1 MLTITSVNT
10 DRSLLTIAEL
20 RSAANVSDS
29 SKDIPLRALGNQTAA
44 AITKACRVAVAGATP
59 PTLRLESVS
68 ETFRRGHHRHYGG
81 AYGSNANYGNYSQ
94 PETHFLILARRP
106 VVSITSVT
114 EDDTL
119 LDPATDYE
127 VETASGLLYRLV
139 GSYRRPWWS
148 ATVVVGSDAGY
159 AIVPD
164 DLKFAAIKFVKL
176 VLTQGD
182 RDLLQKRETIP
193 GVIEREWW
201 VEPTREV
208 GVPPEIMDLL
218 EQGGFV
224 NEVIV

>member
-1 MLTITSVNT
+1 MP
-10 DRSLLTIAEL
+10 EL
-20 RSAANVSDS
+20 RAAAGVSDN
-29 SKDIPLRALGNQTAA
+29 SKDVPLRALGNQTAA

-68 ETFRRGHHRHYGG
+68 ETFRRGYHRCYRR
-81 AYGSNANYGNYSQ
+81 Q
-94 PETHFLILARRP
+94 REQFLILARRP
-106 VVSITSVT
+106 VTSITSVT
-114 EDDTL
+114 EDDVL
-119 LDPATDYE
+119 LDPALDYE
-127 VETASGLLYRLV
+127 VEGAAGLLYRLS
-139 GSYRRPWWS
+139 GASPTYRIPWCAS
-148 ATVVVGSDAGY
+148 TVVVGSDAGY

-164 DLKFAAIKFVKL
+164 DLKLAAIKFVKL
-176 VLTQGD
+176 ILSQGD

>member
-1 MLTITSVNT
+1 MLTIASPNT
-10 DRSLLTIAEL
+10 DRTLLTILEL
-20 RSAANVSDS
+20 RSAAGVTGS
-29 SKDIPLRALGNQTAA
+29 SRDTELRALGGYVSA
-44 AITKACRVAVAGATP
+44 AITKACRVAVAGAIP

-68 ETFRRGHHRHYGG
+68 EAFRRGYHRCYRRQREQ
-81 AYGSNANYGNYSQ
+81 S
-94 PETHFLILARRP
+94 LMLARRP
-106 VVSITSVT
+106 VVTVTSVT

-119 LDPATDYE
+119 LAPATDYE
-127 VETASGLLYRLV
+127 FEGAAGLLYRLS
-139 GSYRRPWWS
+139 GDITLYRVPWCA
-148 ATVVVGSDAGY
+148 ATVVVESDAGY
-159 AIVPD
+159 ATVPD

-176 VLTQGD
+176 ILSQGD